1 MPCVAMYQDMHA
13 THLSQPSQHAELTE
27 DFKQYLESKGLSEA
41 SLFTILHWVLIALFC
56 KLIPVISELI
66 PPASPTLNCLPYSVA
81 TAVVCALISLASCI
95 VFIKKHKG
103 QHENSE
109 RQPLLDTS
117 VQ

>member
-1 MPCVAMYQDMHA
+1 MCGYVPRYTHYI
-13 THLSQPSQHAELTE
+13 HLSQPSQHAELTE

-41 SLFTILHWVLIALFC
+41 SLFTLLHWVLIALFC

-66 PPASPTLNCLPYSVA
+66 SPALPTLNCLPYPVA